1 MFGLKKQTP
10 EERPPVDP
18 RFRSGLYG
26 MAALYL
32 VYLLYQIA
40 RPYLTGDP
48 YGPTRNQ
55 FLLGVVILG
64 GGAVFLGVVAW
75 KLAHAPQPE
84 TPSPEERSPSGE
96 EENLEDGPEN

>member
-1 MFGLKKQTP
+1 MFGSKKQTP
-10 EERPPVDP
+10 EERPTADP

-64 GGAVFLGVVAW
+64 GGAVFLGIVAW
-75 KLAHAPQPE
+75 RLAHAPQPE
-84 TPSPEERSPSGE
+84 TPSPEENAGE
-96 EENLEDGPEN
+96 DETEEDEREGL